1 MHDEMG
7 GVFDT
12 MFGRMSGMLG
22 LTDPTP
28 SSTTAPFLAYGYASP
43 PVDVHVGTA
52 AKLLNALPDGT
63 QIWKITHNGV
73 DTHTIHTHLFTAQL
87 INRISMDGGMLPP
100 DANELGWKDTFRV
113 NPLEHTIIAMR
124 PVVPS
129 AAQVPFDVPN
139 SIRLI
144 DPTVPEG
151 APLFS
156 PPPAGWFDPAGN
168 AIGQILNH
176 KVNFGWEYVWHCHIL
191 AHEEMDMMH
200 SLSFAVPPRAPAL
213 LTAGLTGTGKN
224 KAAGLSWTDSSLNE
238 TGFRIERATNSQFTG
253 ALATFNV
260 GPNVI
265 TYTDTIGNTN
275 QTYYYRVLAVN
286 TVGDTAVYA
295 GSPNGFP
302 KKTVVSAASNSA
314 GVNLPPVAPSS
325 AVATAIQFTATSDR
339 VTVTWTDNSNNETN
353 FRIQRATDA
362 NFTVG
367 LTTST
372 VNANVTTFTT
382 GNLPRG
388 ASFYFRVQAY
398 NASGVSS
405 YVIAVPSPITTP

>member
-1 MHDEMG
+1 M
-7 GVFDT
+7 
-12 MFGRMSGMLG
+12 
-22 LTDPTP
+22 
-28 SSTTAPFLAYGYASP
+28 
-43 PVDVHVGTA
+43 
-52 AKLLNALPDGT
+52 
-63 QIWKITHNGV
+63 
-73 DTHTIHTHLFTAQL
+73 
-87 INRISMDGGMLPP
+87 
-100 DANELGWKDTFRV
+100 
-113 NPLEHTIIAMR
+113 
-124 PVVPS
+124 
-129 AAQVPFDVPN
+129 
-139 SIRLI
+139 
-144 DPTVPEG
+144 
-151 APLFS
+151 
-156 PPPAGWFDPAGN
+156 
-168 AIGQILNH
+168 
-176 KVNFGWEYVWHCHIL
+176 
-191 AHEEMDMMH
+191 
-200 SLSFAVPPRAPAL
+200 
-213 LTAGLTGTGKN
+213 
-224 KAAGLSWTDSSLNE
+224 SWTDSSLNE

-325 AVATAIQFTATSDR
+325 AVATAIQFTTTSDR